1 VLSNTGAARPATLS
15 RITSIADELAQT
27 HPDARELVRELFGL
41 AVALVHEDRRPQTIE
56 TVPRSFDRKL
66 LLYSPSQGG
75 WHVGEWAGARWV
87 DGWTLDFLHPTHW
100 TEIPDEPEP
109 SL

>member
-15 RITSIADELAQT
+15 RITRIADEIALA
-27 HPDARELVRELFGL
+27 HPDGPELVRELFGL
-41 AVALVHEDRRPQTIE
+41 AVALVQEDRRPQPIE
-56 TVPRSFDRKL
+56 TVPRSYDRKL

-75 WHVGEWAGARWV
+75 WHVGEWVGARWV

-100 TEIPDEPEP
+100 TEVPDEPEP
-109 SL
+109 PR